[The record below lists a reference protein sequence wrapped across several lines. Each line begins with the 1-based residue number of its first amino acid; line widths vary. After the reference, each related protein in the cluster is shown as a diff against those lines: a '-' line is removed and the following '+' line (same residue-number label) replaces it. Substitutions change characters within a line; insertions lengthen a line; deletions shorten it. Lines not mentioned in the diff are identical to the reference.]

1 MISSDRDAAA
11 DLSRRI
17 NNNRIYV
24 IEVDGEEA
32 KTAVTS
38 TERGAD
44 LDATDW
50 DLIAKA
56 LETYAGL
63 RSNE

>member
-24 IEVDGEEA
+24 IEVDGEDVKA
-32 KTAVTS
+32 AVS
-38 TERGAD
+38 SVERGAD
-44 LDATDW
+44 LNATDW
-50 DLIAKA
+50 ALIAKA
-56 LETYAGL
+56 LESYAGL